1 MDEVGIRE
9 WCGNLVCEV
18 SRFRMSACV
27 VGCGAGLV
35 DLRWEAGEKKKEPIS
50 TPHPDSHIT
59 DTAPLHLT

>member
-35 DLRWEAGEKKKEPIS
+35 DLRWEAGEKKKEEVIFRMRLNLEAS
-50 TPHPDSHIT
+50 YDWKK
-59 DTAPLHLT
+59 